1 MGFSKVVFKTK
12 MSFSFCFVPK
22 SVPKYFTVNGCAKLD
37 TLLHKFLH
45 MTAHKLPKPICIH
58 IETFHMC
65 ENVCFFAHLHTF
77 LQFTLLMTK
86 DLWLQPQAHRSY
98 LPHLLVCKCVNV
110 RNFAHPH
117 ILETQHIAL
126 SILQLHVC
134 MLGHGVVQQKL
145 QKCGQKCECAKFRT
159 FRSPARVQ
167 NVCNVYI
174 STNVRYFARP
184 HACKMCAMCV
194 QVWWAKLFWIFLKKM
209 CAKVQTCKIS
219 HVRTRAKCVRCAC
232 KCAKRS

>member
-117 ILETQHIAL
+117 ILET
-126 SILQLHVC
+126 
-134 MLGHGVVQQKL
+134 
-145 QKCGQKCECAKFRT
+145 
-159 FRSPARVQ
+159 
-167 NVCNVYI
+167 
-174 STNVRYFARP
+174 
-184 HACKMCAMCV
+184 
-194 QVWWAKLFWIFLKKM
+194 
-209 CAKVQTCKIS
+209 
-219 HVRTRAKCVRCAC
+219 
-232 KCAKRS
+232 